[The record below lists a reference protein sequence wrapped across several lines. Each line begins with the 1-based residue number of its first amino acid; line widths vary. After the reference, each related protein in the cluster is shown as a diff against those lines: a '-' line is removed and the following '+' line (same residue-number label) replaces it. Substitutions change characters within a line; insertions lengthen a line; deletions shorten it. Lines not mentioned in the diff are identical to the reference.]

1 MQSRFIFLTLCVQFM
16 SSWQIYVKMGGNEL
30 HFCSTILLDCKY
42 THRQVIAWFK
52 EQSWQLNRCA
62 SWKRHAKCSCVALCE
77 AKNVH
82 LPEETIPGDKKKK
95 GINPS
100 NGKNTS
106 DKHLCL
112 FWGHKK
118 EEVVVGCLLA
128 IRMFLLLSGNEAC
141 GLFWH
146 SKHQLWRFFE
156 REFNAITLK
165 RADSVIPLWHLFQ
178 LAAIQWREKKKKGPP
193 LIFF

>member
-95 GINPS
+95 ESTRQTVKILPTNICVYS
-100 NGKNTS
+100 EAIKRR
-106 DKHLCL
+106 K
-112 FWGHKK
+112 
-118 EEVVVGCLLA
+118 LL
-128 IRMFLLLSGNEAC
+128 LGVYLLSGC
-141 GLFWH
+141 SCFWAGMKLVVF
-146 SKHQLWRFFE
+146 SGTANTSSEGSL
-156 REFNAITLK
+156 
-165 RADSVIPLWHLFQ
+165 SVNSTPLL
-178 LAAIQWREKKKKGPP
+178 
-193 LIFF
+193 